1 MVIIIIYKS
10 SSSTNPTPTPTPS
23 ANIQQLNYSLRAFD
37 EPLVINNTNK
47 PNGVDGYFPVTVNM
61 NDFKFEPTIVSENN
75 KTYVLSKMIKANGPL
90 VPTPYPYYQVEP
102 KEQITEGDLVLFQTA
117 IKPELPSTDAVQAGT
132 DANAE
137 VISFGDFVEVT
148 ENITRTVA
156 PGEYLICI
164 TKAEASTI
172 VDFVYVQP
180 DSSLS
185 SGYSFAIDAPIV
197 DTTSRYYKHIQP
209 ADPSISA
216 PVPIG
221 IRFIDTT
228 NNNKLIY
235 EIEDDAQE
243 QDGVGLLKTMI
254 SSSVVNF
261 NFDGMDVDPTQSIN
275 TKKEFKKN

>member
-1 MVIIIIYKS
+1 MVIIIIIYKS

-37 EPLVINNTNK
+37 EPLVIDNNNK
-47 PNGVDGYFPVTVNM
+47 PNGVDGYFPITVNM
-61 NDFKFEPTIVSENN
+61 NDFKFESTIVTENN
-75 KTYVLSKMIKANGPL
+75 KTYVLSKNIKAVGPL

-102 KEQITEGDLVLFQTA
+102 KEQITEGDLVLFQTT
-117 IKPELPSTDAVQAGT
+117 IKPEIPSTDAVQAGT

-137 VISFGDFVEVT
+137 TIDFGDFVEVT
-148 ENITRTVA
+148 ENITRTVM
-156 PGEYLICI
+156 PGDYLICI

-172 VDFVYVQP
+172 VDFVYVKSN
-180 DSSLS
+180 SSLTQ
-185 SGYSFAIDAPIV
+185 GYGFTIDAPIV
-197 DTTSRYYKHIQP
+197 DTTTRHFKHIQTNGE
-209 ADPSISA
+209 
-216 PVPIG
+216 PVPNG

-254 SSSVVNF
+254 SSSLVNF
-261 NFDGMDVDPTQSIN
+261 DFGGMDVDPTQSIN
-275 TKKEFKKN
+275 TKKQFKTTK

>member
-10 SSSTNPTPTPTPS
+10 SSSSNPTPTPS

-37 EPLVINNTNK
+37 EPLEINNANK
-47 PNGVDGYFPVTVNM
+47 PNGVDGFFPITVNM
-61 NDFKFEPTIVSENN
+61 NNFKFEPSIVTENN
-75 KTYVLSKMIKANGPL
+75 KTYVLSKMIKAIGPL

-102 KEQITEGDLVLFQTA
+102 KDQITEGDLVLFQTN
-117 IKPELPSTDAVQAGT
+117 IKPEIPSTDAVQAGT
-132 DANAE
+132 DASAE
-137 VISFGDFVEVT
+137 TINFGDFIQVT
-148 ENITRTVA
+148 EDITRTVL

-172 VDFVYVQP
+172 VDFVYVKS
-180 DSSLS
+180 DSSLTE
-185 SGYSFAIDAPIV
+185 GYNFEIDAPTV
-197 DTTSRYYKHIQP
+197 DTTTRNYKHMQT
-209 ADPSISA
+209 DGE

-254 SSSVVNF
+254 SSSLVNF
-261 NFDGMDVDPTQSIN
+261 NFDGMDIEPNQSIN
-275 TKKEFKKN
+275 TKKEFKTTK